1 MLFLS
6 FIPSLLKIFDTESL
20 IRGGG
25 LLLVFLF
32 VFGQTGL
39 FFCFFLP
46 SGGLMFTAGV
56 LAAAGTL
63 KYNVAFICM
72 LLAVAAVLGNITG
85 YWLGKNSG
93 SVLYKR
99 KDSKFFKRE
108 YLDAAANFYNKH
120 GGLATAA
127 ALFFPI
133 TRSFAP
139 LVAGIA
145 RMNFIRFVFFA
156 LVGSVLWVTSFVMA
170 GYLLASI
177 PMLRKYIPYT
187 VVLVIVI
194 VTIPVITT
202 IIRKLKKQGNEKTF

>member
-1 MLFLS
+1 MLSVS
-6 FIPSLLKIFDTESL
+6 FIHSLIRIFDTESL

-25 LLLVFLF
+25 LFLVFLF

-63 KYNVAFICM
+63 PYNIALICII
-72 LLAVAAVLGNITG
+72 LTAAAVLGNLTG
-85 YWLGKNSG
+85 YWIGKNSG
-93 SVLYKR
+93 SILYKR
-99 KDSKFFKRE
+99 KDSKFFRRQ
-108 YLDAAANFYNKH
+108 YLDAAANFYKKH
-120 GGLATAA
+120 GGVATVA

-139 LVAGIA
+139 VFAGIA
-145 RMNFIRFVFFA
+145 KMNFIRFVFSSFA
-156 LVGSVLWVTSFVMA
+156 GSLLWVTSFVMA

-177 PMLRKYIPYT
+177 PLLKKYIPYI
-187 VVLVIVI
+187 VVLVILI
-194 VTIPVITT
+194 VTIPIIIT
-202 IIRKLKKQGNEKTF
+202 ILRKLKSHGIKK